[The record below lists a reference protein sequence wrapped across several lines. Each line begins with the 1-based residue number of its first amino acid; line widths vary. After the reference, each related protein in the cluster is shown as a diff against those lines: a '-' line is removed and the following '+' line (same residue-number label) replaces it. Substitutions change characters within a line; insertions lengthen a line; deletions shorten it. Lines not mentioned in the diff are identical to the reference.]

1 VGRGRAKA
9 KQVKV
14 ARKLKYDSGGT
25 DFDRLRKELGA
36 GASVAGDT
44 TDDAAGVPATEDDD
58 ARARDG
64 GDAGESA

>member
-9 KQVKV
+9 KQAKV

-36 GASVAGDT
+36 GASVAG
-44 TDDAAGVPATEDDD
+44 AADEVPATEDDE
-58 ARARDG
+58 ARDG
-64 GDAGESA
+64 GVAGESA